1 MNIMSIFSYLN
12 QIQSTLSQGQF
23 KSDAK
28 ARIRVWRKLSHLL
41 NDGISLVESLRLI
54 RKAMPEKSSG
64 FFAMSAW
71 IKGIEN
77 GNELGISL
85 KDWVQ
90 SEEYMLIV
98 SGESSGTLP
107 QSMMSIVKG
116 MRAKSQ
122 IRSAILGGLA
132 YPFFL
137 ILLAFAFL
145 WLLGFKLVPAF
156 TSAIRLDSV
165 EWFGF
170 AKVVIVLSDFIQNW
184 LPTLAGSMAALFV
197 VFFISLPIW
206 NSSLR
211 TRLDRFPP
219 YAIYRI
225 LQGANW
231 LIGMSALIQSG
242 VRIERAL
249 ELTAS
254 GATPYGKARI
264 FGALRGLRAGRSFGE
279 ALQETGYDFPSRDVV
294 MDIVVYSGHKGM
306 DEALRKIAD
315 EWLEESVMQIQQ
327 IMSILF
333 SVSLVF
339 VGCTVL
345 LTVLGVMDLQ
355 QQLSALLQQRR

>member
-1 MNIMSIFSYLN
+1 MTDFGQQVQTYFNRS
-12 QIQSTLSQGQF
+12 QF
-23 KSDAK
+23 KSNA
-28 ARIRVWRKLSHLL
+28 AVRIRIWRKLAHLL
-41 NDGISLVESLRLI
+41 NDGISLIESLRLI
-54 RKAMPEKSSG
+54 RKAMASKSAG
-64 FFAMSAW
+64 YAALTAW

-77 GNELGISL
+77 GRNLGESVQ
-85 KDWVQ
+85 DWVL

-107 QSMMSIVKG
+107 GSMHSIVKG

-122 IRSAILGGLA
+122 IRAAIFGGIA

-137 ILLAFAFL
+137 VLLAFAFL

-156 TSAIRLDSV
+156 TSAVQKDQV

-170 AKVVIVLSDFIQNW
+170 AKVVINLSDFIQTW
-184 LPTLAGSMAALFV
+184 LPSMAGVLAVLIILFFV
-197 VFFISLPIW
+197 SLPIW
-206 NSSLR
+206 NSGLR
-211 TRLDRFPP
+211 TFFDRYPP
-219 YAIYRI
+219 FAIYRI
-225 LQGANW
+225 LQGATW

-254 GATPYGKARI
+254 SATPWAKARVL
-264 FGALRGLRAGRSFGE
+264 GALRGLRAGRSFGE
-279 ALQETGYDFPSRDVV
+279 ALQETGYEFPSRDVV
-294 MDIVVYSGHKGM
+294 SDIVVYSGHKGM

-315 EWLEESVMQIQQ
+315 EWLEESVEQIQS
-327 IMSILF
+327 MMKVLF

-355 QQLSALLQQRR
+355 QQLSALLEQRR